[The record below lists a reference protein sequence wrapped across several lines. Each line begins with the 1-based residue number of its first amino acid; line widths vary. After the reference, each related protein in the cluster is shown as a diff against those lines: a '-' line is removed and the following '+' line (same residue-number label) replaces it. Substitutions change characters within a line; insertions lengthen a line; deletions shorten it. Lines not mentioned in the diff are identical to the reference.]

1 MNKYLIVSI
10 ILSLGLVLTSCKTK
24 KILPEDKNLQQVQER
39 VSENEALMS
48 EAGLDGDLSAQLV
61 AELEKI
67 DLELMHFL
75 ATDPDNDAKRLKF
88 KDLMDRRRQLLMD
101 GMTPE
106 EYAAYRKAVNEKSRK
121 KSETFGGPLVKPG
134 G

>member
-1 MNKYLIVSI
+1 MNKYLIISL
-10 ILSLGLVLTSCKTK
+10 ILTLGLITTSCKTK
-24 KILPEDKNLQQVQER
+24 KILPEDKNLQQVRER
-39 VSENEALMS
+39 VSENEELMG

-88 KDLMDRRRQLLMD
+88 KDLMDRRKQLLMD
-101 GMTPE
+101 GMTAE
-106 EYAAYRKAVNEKSRK
+106 EYASYRKAVVEKSRK
-121 KSETFGGPLVKPG
+121 KSKEVGGPLIKPG